1 VKIARIVTDR
11 LPPVARALRGRR
23 PRHSVIVVIALAAAF
38 LGCTVEPSATGLVT
52 TTGPTFPPPVTI
64 GPPAASSSA
73 GPGES
78 VVVDTT
84 LLGVLPAAVDGVP
97 VTESTDGESDALANP
112 QLPSIASAL
121 AAGLAVDSASGNFVY
136 AVVVRLLPG
145 GFDDTHFRDWRDSYD
160 EGACSGAGGVVGHAQ
175 AEIASRTVF
184 IGTCDAGVRTYHV
197 WIEDK
202 DLLVSASAAGD
213 RRFGERLMAEL
224 RP

>member
-1 VKIARIVTDR
+1 MRDRSAQRFGIVF
-11 LPPVARALRGRR
+11 LVSVAAL
-23 PRHSVIVVIALAAAF
+23 L
-38 LGCTVEPSATGLVT
+38 LGCTVTSSTPVPLTP
-52 TTGPTFPPPVTI
+52 GPTLVPLGTV
-64 GPPAASSSA
+64 GPLASSSSV
-73 GPGES
+73 GPGEA
-78 VVVDTT
+78 VVVEKA

-97 VTESTDGESDALANP
+97 VTESTDGEGDALANP

-175 AEIASRTVF
+175 AEIASRTVY
-184 IGTCDAGVRTYHV
+184 IGTCNAGVRTYHTWV
-197 WIEDK
+197 ADK

-213 RRFGERLMAEL
+213 RRFGERVMAEL

>member
-1 VKIARIVTDR
+1 MAPAERRIR
-11 LPPVARALRGRR
+11 RGGRWL
-23 PRHSVIVVIALAAAF
+23 SLVILAAVVV
-38 LGCTVEPSATGLVT
+38 LPTGCTVSSVT
-52 TTGPTFPPPVTI
+52 TVPQTPGPTLEPPGTI
-64 GPPAASSSA
+64 GQPRTSSSV
-73 GPGES
+73 GPGEA

-97 VTESTDGESDALANP
+97 VTESTDGEGDALANP

-160 EGACSGAGGVVGHAQ
+160 EGACSGAGGVVGHAE

-197 WIEDK
+197 WIEEK

-213 RRFGERLMAEL
+213 RRFGERVMAEL